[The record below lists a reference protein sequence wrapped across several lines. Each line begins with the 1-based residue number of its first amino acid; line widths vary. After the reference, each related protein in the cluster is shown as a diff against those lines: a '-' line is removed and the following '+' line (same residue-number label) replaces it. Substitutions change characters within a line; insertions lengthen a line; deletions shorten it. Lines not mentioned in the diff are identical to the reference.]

1 MHGAHIFADKGPQAY
16 NARDQEH
23 PDNELL
29 DGRVQ
34 SRFLILP
41 ACSARLQRRVG
52 AAIDLAGRRLCA
64 GTCFYFRRSYGL

>member
-1 MHGAHIFADKGPQAY
+1 MHCAHIFADKGPQADD
-16 NARDQEH
+16 AGDQED

-52 AAIDLAGRRLCA
+52 AAIDLAGRRVCA
-64 GTCFYFRRSYGL
+64 NLLFVRRSDGL